1 MNNLFFKQIK
11 QSVKHWYL
19 HLIIGLIFI
28 AVGLWVFTSP
38 VHSYVAL
45 TIVFSIS
52 FLVSGIMEIFFA
64 TSNREVLENWG
75 WTLALGI
82 FTALVGVML
91 IANPEISALTLPLY
105 VGFMLMLRSF
115 WAIGSAFDLK
125 DYGVKGWGVS
135 LIIGVLGVLFAALL
149 ILRPAIGG
157 LTLVIWTGLALI
169 ANGAFNLFLSSK
181 MRKIHK
187 NWDNI
192 TAATKARL
200 EEAQAL
206 FLEEYKSRQ
215 SKL

>member
-1 MNNLFFKQIK
+1 M
-11 QSVKHWYL
+11 
-19 HLIIGLIFI
+19 
-28 AVGLWVFTSP
+28 
-38 VHSYVAL
+38 
-45 TIVFSIS
+45 
-52 FLVSGIMEIFFA
+52 
-64 TSNREVLENWG
+64 
-75 WTLALGI
+75 GI

-135 LIIGVLGVLFAALL
+135 LIIGVLGILFAALL